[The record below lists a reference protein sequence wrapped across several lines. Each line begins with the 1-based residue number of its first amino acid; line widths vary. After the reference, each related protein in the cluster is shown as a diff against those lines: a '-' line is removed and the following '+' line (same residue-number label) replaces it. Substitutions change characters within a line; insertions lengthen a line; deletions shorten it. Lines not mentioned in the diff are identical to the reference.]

1 MKLAFE
7 RFIETYFPG
16 PYGNPP
22 GSQAKPTF
30 GLEEMQFAWNE
41 AARGAYEAAL
51 AASGTEPTREQI
63 AKALE
68 RADAEYDEEQDLDY
82 HLKCADAVFA
92 LFHGALFGKGLA
104 KS

>member
-1 MKLAFE
+1 MKLSLPDLIVRCREYAKYVEDHFSDDPSVPLL
-7 RFIETYFPG
+7 R
-16 PYGNPP
+16 
-22 GSQAKPTF
+22 QA
-30 GLEEMQFAWNE
+30 AD
-41 AARGAYEAAL
+41 AL